1 MMKKV
6 SKNVNKWMYE
16 WHDVTSLFEN
26 LFVHNNNNS
35 NKKIQFLYSLCLRCS
50 IWWLSFK
57 QVSKFMGKY
66 DIFFLTPFSSLP
78 FGDFCLVL
86 LTNINANNTYKEK
99 LHKIKFFSLLLS
111 RSVRVNGGMR
121 WNRFSC
127 YKNFQIY
134 KSRPNYSINL
144 LV

>member
-1 MMKKV
+1 M
-6 SKNVNKWMYE
+6 NVWMAWRHKLVWKPFCTQQQQQQQKDTIFIFSVFALLYL
-16 WHDVTSLFEN
+16 VVILQTSIE
-26 LFVHNNNNS
+26 
-35 NKKIQFLYSLCLRCS
+35 IYGQ
-50 IWWLSFK
+50 IW
-57 QVSKFMGKY
+57 Y
-66 DIFFLTPFSSLP
+66 FFLTPFSSLP

-111 RSVRVNGGMR
+111 RSVRVNVGMR